1 MVFDVGLF
9 STNQQPETADEMFL
23 IFLSHKDEVKNEV
36 QTLKENWS
44 KALPLDLLE
53 GLAAIWTV
61 DIGTVP

>member
-1 MVFDVGLF
+1 
-9 STNQQPETADEMFL
+9 MFL
-23 IFLSHKDEVKNEV
+23 IFLSHKDEVKNKV

-61 DIGTVP
+61 DIGTVR

>member
-1 MVFDVGLF
+1 
-9 STNQQPETADEMFL
+9 MFL
-23 IFLSHKDEVKNEV
+23 IFLNHKDEVKNEV

-44 KALPLDLLE
+44 KALPLDLLK